1 MNSYKAEIEKGGNL
15 FENGRNNRKN
25 KARDKEAFTEIVLK
39 YKNLLYK
46 IAVTKLEN
54 EEDRCEAIQE
64 TMISAFKTIHQLRE
78 VDKLKQWLVRIFINQ
93 CNSIYKKKKRN
104 IVSIE
109 NIENIETEDMENSH
123 TKIDIYTSMKMLK
136 QEERDVLILYYYA
149 GYTMKEIAYTLK
161 RKENTVK
168 TILRRSLM
176 KLKKIMKG
184 EEKHGERYY

>member
-1 MNSYKAEIEKGGNL
+1 MKTEEIIERIKQG
-15 FENGRNNRKN
+15 
-25 KARDKEAFTEIVLK
+25 DKEAFTEIVLK